1 MPSISLK
8 QKEARTVRFTCTS
21 NGSAIDLST
30 ATLSF
35 MIKGSKS
42 EADSQ
47 ARISKTNTDFGKTS
61 AASGI
66 VTLDFSASDLTQAAG
81 TYIGELKAIFT
92 ASSIAKSN
100 DLIVVI
106 EGAVIG
112 A

>member
-1 MPSISLK
+1 MPSVNLK
-8 QKEARTVRFTCTS
+8 QKEARTIQFTCTS
-21 NGSAIDLST
+21 NGSAVDLST

-35 MIKGSKS
+35 MLKGSKS

-66 VTLDFSASDLTQAAG
+66 VTLALSAADLTQAAG
-81 TYIGELKAIFT
+81 TYLGELKAIFS

-100 DLIVVI
+100 DLVVVI